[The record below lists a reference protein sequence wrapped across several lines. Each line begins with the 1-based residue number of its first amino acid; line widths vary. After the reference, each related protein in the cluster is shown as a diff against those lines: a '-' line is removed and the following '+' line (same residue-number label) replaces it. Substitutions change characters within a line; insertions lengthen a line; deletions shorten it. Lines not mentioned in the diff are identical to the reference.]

1 MACVSVPMLR
11 QLAMTM
17 ITGAARKFSEAMV
30 SSGSLKLAIRMQ
42 QITSIIALNTMIRAK
57 LATRLLSR
65 KRSASSTPSR
75 RSRADVLTSRGVTED
90 DPFLMVTLLEDTVEV
105 LGLTSLSFIVG

>member
-1 MACVSVPMLR
+1 MLR

-17 ITGAARKFSEAMV
+17 ITGAARKFSEAIV

-42 QITSIIALNTMIRAK
+42 QITSIIALKTMIRAK

-75 RSRADVLTSRGVTED
+75 RSRADDVLTSNGVTEV
-90 DPFLMVTLLEDTVEV
+90 DPFLMVTLLEDIVEV